1 MKNGGLLNPGAQLNK
16 QKQGTGKR
24 LTAEE
29 RKKLQKQREKELRKR
44 KRDQKRPGDRNESDT
59 RNA

>member
-1 MKNGGLLNPGAQLNK
+1 MFERMKMVKQLQQGGMMDPGAVLAR

-29 RKKLQKQREKELRKR
+29 RKKLQKQREKEMRKR
-44 KRDQKRPGDRNESDT
+44 KRDQRGGG
-59 RNA
+59 